1 MAVGRRTWLMVLTV
15 LFALSVVI
23 YFGNWNIGISHWL
36 LKDIS
41 KTLPLCVL
49 TIVTWLAAGRRLA
62 IMPLAF
68 LFSMLGDLA
77 GEHRNFILQI
87 GMFAIA
93 HIFFIA
99 NFSRRAK
106 LDKTAYVGAIII
118 AIVAIALG
126 VTIMPNIAKPIEQY
140 ACSSYI
146 LLISIMAISAV
157 AQQSAYRW
165 WYVVAAVLFMFSDS
179 CIAWNRYIAKI
190 PHAGV
195 VIMTTYFAA
204 QYIFARQYIKE
215 KLLK

>member
-1 MAVGRRTWLMVLTV
+1 MAVGRRTWLMTLTV
-15 LFALSVVI
+15 SFLLAVVI
-23 YFGNWNIGISHWL
+23 YFSNWNIGVNHWL
-36 LKDIS
+36 IKDIS

-49 TIVTWLAAGRRLA
+49 TIITWLVAGRRLA

-99 NFSRRAK
+99 NFSRRSK
-106 LDKTAYVGAIII
+106 FDKTAYVGAIII

-126 VTIMPNIAKPIEQY
+126 VTIVPNITKPIEQY

-165 WYVVAAVLFMFSDS
+165 WYIVAALLFMFSDS
-179 CIAWNRYIAKI
+179 CIAWNRYIGKI
-190 PHAGV
+190 PHAGAI
-195 VIMTTYFAA
+195 IMVTYFAA
-204 QYIFARQYIKE
+204 QYLFARQYIKE
-215 KLLK
+215 KLFK

>member
-1 MAVGRRTWLMVLTV
+1 MAVGRRTWLMTLTV
-15 LFALSVVI
+15 SFLLAVVI
-23 YFGNWNIGISHWL
+23 YFGNWNIGINHWL
-36 LKDIS
+36 IKDIS

-49 TIVTWLAAGRRLA
+49 TIITWLAGGRRFA

-93 HIFFIA
+93 HIFFVI

-106 LDKTAYVGAIII
+106 FDKTAYVCAIII
-118 AIVAIALG
+118 AIVAIVLG
-126 VTIMPNIAKPIEQY
+126 VTIVPNIAKSIEQY
-140 ACSSYI
+140 ACSFYI
-146 LLISIMAISAV
+146 LLITIMAISAV

-165 WYVVAAVLFMFSDS
+165 WYIAAAVLFMFSDS
-179 CIAWNRYIAKI
+179 CIAWNRFIGKI
-190 PHAGV
+190 PYAGAI
-195 VIMTTYFAA
+195 IMATYFAA

-215 KLLK
+215 KILK